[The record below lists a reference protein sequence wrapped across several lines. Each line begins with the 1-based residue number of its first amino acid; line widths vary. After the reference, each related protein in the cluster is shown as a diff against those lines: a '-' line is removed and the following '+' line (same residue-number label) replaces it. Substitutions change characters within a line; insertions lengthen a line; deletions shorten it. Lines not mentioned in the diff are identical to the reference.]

1 MRETVKLYLS
11 TLKLSFALSFQA
23 SKFIMIFRL
32 LTLVAGAV
40 IPIINVCAMK
50 KIIDSLTSIGYA
62 NAVYWLVVLGVCQI
76 LSAVIGKTTNYLSGI
91 HSDRISLLISKDII
105 SKVNELDI
113 SYFDNPQ
120 LYNELINV
128 TGDIKAIP
136 SLIWQVLS
144 SVQITIK
151 IFSSIIILT
160 RYIPISPWILILSCL
175 PIFIIDKKYAMKMYE
190 WNRSSS
196 SEARKMGY
204 SYDTLTSKYFSTDIR
219 LHDLKDYLYRKYE
232 QQWKTW
238 NEKKYAILSKQF
250 WASFL
255 AMFLP
260 NITTLVFAALIL
272 DGILNGKFTI
282 GDFSY
287 YISIMGQLTV
297 SVSGII
303 SITSEILNQKAKIEY
318 YNKFK
323 SWKSNLGDD
332 GTITIKSIQSIVFDN
347 VSFTYPYTQK
357 QVLSNVS
364 FCIKKGQKVGII
376 GKNGSGKTTII
387 KLLLRLYKPTSG
399 RILVNGIDIQEY
411 KIRSYYKL
419 VSGFMQEYVNYCF
432 ELKENIKTADIE
444 RISSDNDIL
453 EACKKSDAYS
463 FISTW
468 ENGMREY
475 LTKSF
480 DASGKELSGGQ
491 WQKIALSRFF
501 YRNAELRIMDE
512 PSSSIDIESE
522 KKIFDNV
529 LHSNKKN
536 TIIIISHRLS
546 NIKDM
551 DMIIVIED
559 GKIVEKGKHESLME
573 RKGTYYTLFNIQKEK
588 FA

>member
-1 MRETVKLYLS
+1 LRETVKLYLS